1 MSRQALLALS
11 LLLVFQGPA
20 SGLNNNEG
28 QKAKEMMD
36 SLSKKLHS
44 DVKELK
50 ETIEEAKENISKIV
64 DRLVIVKKVQLL
76 LAQLNNQ
83 PVPGKMCE
91 HRYIVPDFH
100 YKQAILIQTKSALPS
115 RYTATVEGKRSSDT
129 SLYHTLLFGG
139 LQRQRPERDYLNDL

>member
-1 MSRQALLALS
+1 MRQHQYSFSTMSRQVLLALS
-11 LLLVFQGPA
+11 LSVLVCQGAA
-20 SGLNNNEG
+20 SRLNNNEG

-36 SLSKKLHS
+36 SLSKKLHN

-50 ETIEEAKENISKIV
+50 ETIEKAKENISKIV

-115 RYTATVEGKRSSDT
+115 RYTATVKGKIT
-129 SLYHTLLFGG
+129 
-139 LQRQRPERDYLNDL
+139 